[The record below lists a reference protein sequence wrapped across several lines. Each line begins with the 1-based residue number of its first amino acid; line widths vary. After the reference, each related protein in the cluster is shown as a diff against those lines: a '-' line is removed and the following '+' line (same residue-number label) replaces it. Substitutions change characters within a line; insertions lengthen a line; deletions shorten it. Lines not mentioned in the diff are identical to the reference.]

1 MCLHCLGNFAQV
13 RKVMM
18 ATTATMIVLTAVYI
32 LLIII
37 RAQSSDPEEAHR
49 RMWPIFFFLDLVRLA
64 VWTAYLVYMSGVLNR
79 LPNGKGYKV
88 LGAELGRIFVD
99 ATQVVA
105 RHQEEPVD
113 EGEQPIVM
121 PSIIALI
128 HLIVFAYVFFVF
140 KKSEVKDPQ
149 ELLTACQGCPC
160 TPLPISPPAQGQV
173 VMGAPVMGAPVMGA
187 PVMGAPVMGAPVKGA
202 PVMGDPVMGAP
213 VMGAP
218 VMGAPVMGAPVTGAP
233 PVMGAPVVGAPI
245 TGGPEKPI

>member
-1 MCLHCLGNFAQV
+1 MCLHCLGNFAKV

-79 LPNGKGYKV
+79 LPNGEGYKV
-88 LGAELGRIFVD
+88 LGAELGRIAAGTILFYVLP
-99 ATQVVA
+99 
-105 RHQEEPVD
+105 RG
-113 EGEQPIVM
+113 EGSLLG
-121 PSIIALI
+121 PSIVALI
-128 HLIVFAYVFFVF
+128 NLIVFAYVFFVF
-140 KKSEVKDPQ
+140 KKSEVDDPQ

-160 TPLPISPPAQGQV
+160 TPLPISAPAQGQV
-173 VMGAPVMGAPVMGA
+173 VMGAPVMGAPVMGS
-187 PVMGAPVMGAPVKGA
+187 PVMGAPVKGA
-202 PVMGDPVMGAP
+202 PVMGDPVMGDP

-218 VMGAPVMGAPVTGAP
+218 VMGAPVVGAP
-233 PVMGAPVVGAPI
+233 PVMGAPVVGAPV
-245 TGGPEKPI
+245 TGQSESWA

>member
-79 LPNGKGYKV
+79 LPNGKGYTV
-88 LGAELGRIFVD
+88 LGAELGRIACGRIAWWF
-99 ATQVVA
+99 AILSFL
-105 RHQEEPVD
+105 
-113 EGEQPIVM
+113 EGDWGRSGESVEL
-121 PSIIALI
+121 SIAALN
-128 HLIVFAYVFFVF
+128 LIVFAYVFFVF

-160 TPLPISPPAQGQV
+160 TPLPISPGPAQPQGQV
-173 VMGAPVMGAPVMGA
+173 VVH
-187 PVMGAPVMGAPVKGA
+187 
-202 PVMGDPVMGAP
+202 
-213 VMGAP
+213 
-218 VMGAPVMGAPVTGAP
+218 
-233 PVMGAPVVGAPI
+233 
-245 TGGPEKPI
+245 

>member
-88 LGAELGRIFVD
+88 LGAELGRIACGRIAWWF
-99 ATQVVA
+99 AILSFL
-105 RHQEEPVD
+105 
-113 EGEQPIVM
+113 EGDWGSSGESVEL
-121 PSIIALI
+121 SIAALN
-128 HLIVFAYVFFVF
+128 LIVFAYVFFVF

-160 TPLPISPPAQGQV
+160 TPLPISPGPAQPQGQV
-173 VMGAPVMGAPVMGA
+173 VVH
-187 PVMGAPVMGAPVKGA
+187 
-202 PVMGDPVMGAP
+202 
-213 VMGAP
+213 
-218 VMGAPVMGAPVTGAP
+218 
-233 PVMGAPVVGAPI
+233 
-245 TGGPEKPI
+245 

>member
-79 LPNGKGYKV
+79 LPNGKGNKV

-99 ATQVVA
+99 VTATA
-105 RHQEEPVD
+105 TWGEPYPPICYVGANNTWTATACD
-113 EGEQPIVM
+113 GPEQISAIVG
-121 PSIIALI
+121 PSIVALI

-140 KKSEVKDPQ
+140 KKSEVNAPQ
-149 ELLTACQGCPC
+149 EVLIACQGCPC
-160 TPLPISPPAQGQV
+160 TPLPISQGPAQPQGQV
-173 VMGAPVMGAPVMGA
+173 VVH
-187 PVMGAPVMGAPVKGA
+187 
-202 PVMGDPVMGAP
+202 
-213 VMGAP
+213 
-218 VMGAPVMGAPVTGAP
+218 
-233 PVMGAPVVGAPI
+233 
-245 TGGPEKPI
+245 